1 MEKYQCF
8 ADHYLAC
15 VHWKCHQDLSI
26 PSSNRI
32 SNEQMKTP
40 AADDVVSSSRPA
52 RAAAEKSQ
60 QRVLEWMIDNCDL

>member
-1 MEKYQCF
+1 MLRRSLSCLCSLE
-8 ADHYLAC
+8 
-15 VHWKCHQDLSI
+15 VSPRSI

-52 RAAAEKSQ
+52 RAAAEKCQ